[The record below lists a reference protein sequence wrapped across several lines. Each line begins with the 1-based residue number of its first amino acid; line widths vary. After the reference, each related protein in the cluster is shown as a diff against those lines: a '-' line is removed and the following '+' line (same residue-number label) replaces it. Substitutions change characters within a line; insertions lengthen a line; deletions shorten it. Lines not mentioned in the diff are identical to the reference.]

1 MLESLPNQVKIVEV
15 GPRDGLQNEAKIVPT
30 ADKIQLIEALAQT
43 GLSHIEITSFVSPKW
58 IPQLADGA
66 EVASGMS
73 LPEGVHTS
81 ALVPNMQGYEA
92 AKKAGLPEIAVFMSA
107 TESHSKKNINK
118 SIAEALAVVKP
129 LTETAKQDGK
139 RVRAYLSVVFACPYE
154 GVVKPEQVLPLLRD
168 LVNCGVDELS
178 LGDTIG
184 AANPKQVL
192 DLLSAMKGEFD
203 FDKVALH
210 FHDTR
215 GLALVNVMA
224 GLSSGI
230 TIFDAS
236 MGGMGGCPY
245 APGASG
251 NLATED
257 LVYLLDSLGV
267 KTGVNLDKLVECGR
281 LAERLLNK
289 TLPGRYLRS
298 RLAERALADK
308 DEISQKHSGDNRTTL
323 ADSIRSRFTKQ

>member
-1 MLESLPNQVKIVEV
+1 
-15 GPRDGLQNEAKIVPT
+15 
-30 ADKIQLIEALAQT
+30 
-43 GLSHIEITSFVSPKW
+43 
-58 IPQLADGA
+58 
-66 EVASGMS
+66 
-73 LPEGVHTS
+73 
-81 ALVPNMQGYEA
+81 MQGYEA

-154 GVVKPEQVLPLLRD
+154 RVVKPEQGLPLLKD

-257 LVYLLDSLGV
+257 LVYLLESLGV

-298 RLAERALADK
+298 RLADGAPAGK
-308 DEISQKHSGDNRTTL
+308 DEISQKHGDDKSMTIADAMRT
-323 ADSIRSRFTKQ
+323 RFTK

>member
-1 MLESLPNQVKIVEV
+1 MDNLPKQVKIVEV
-15 GPRDGLQNEAKIVPT
+15 GPRDGLQNEKQILPSQAKIE
-30 ADKIQLIEALAQT
+30 LIEALAKT
-43 GLSHIEITSFVSPKW
+43 GLRHIEITSFVSPKW

-66 EVASGMS
+66 EVASHLH

-92 AKKAGLPEIAVFMSA
+92 AKQAGLPEIAVFMSA

-118 SIAEALAVVKP
+118 SIAEALAIIKP
-129 LTETAKQDGK
+129 LTKRAKDDGK

-154 GVVKPEQVLPLLRD
+154 GIVQPQQILPLARE
-168 LVNCGVDELS
+168 LVSAGVDEIS

-184 AANPKQVL
+184 AANPKQVIALL
-192 DLLSAMKGEFD
+192 DALKGEFD
-203 FDKVALH
+203 FEKLALH

-215 GLALVNVMA
+215 GMALVNVLT
-224 GLSSGI
+224 GLTSGI

-236 MGGMGGCPY
+236 LGGMGGCPY

-257 LVYLLDSLGV
+257 LVYLLESLGV
-267 KTGVNLDKLVECGR
+267 NTGVNLDKLVECGL
-281 LAERLLNK
+281 LAQTLLKK

-298 RLAERALADK
+298 RLGEASHSETIADPCQSEK
-308 DEISQKHSGDNRTTL
+308 LSSTR
-323 ADSIRSRFTKQ
+323 

>member
-1 MLESLPNQVKIVEV
+1 LLDNLPRQVKIVEV
-15 GPRDGLQNEAKIVPT
+15 GPRDGLQNEKQIVPT
-30 ADKIQLIEALAQT
+30 AAKVELIEALAKT

-66 EVASGMS
+66 EVATQLK
-73 LPEGVHTS
+73 LPAGVHTS

-118 SIAEALAVVKP
+118 SIFEALAVIKP
-129 LTETAKQDGK
+129 LVKTAKDDGK

-154 GVVKPEQVLPLLRD
+154 GVVQPQQVLPLLRD
-168 LVNCGVDELS
+168 LVSCGVDEIS

-192 DLLSAMKGEFD
+192 ALMAALKSEFELE
-203 FDKVALH
+203 KMALH

-215 GLALVNVMA
+215 GMALVNVLT
-224 GLSSGI
+224 GLTSGI

-236 MGGMGGCPY
+236 LGGMGGCPY

-257 LVYLLDSLGV
+257 LVYLLDSLGI

-281 LAERLLNK
+281 LAETLLNK

-298 RLAERALADK
+298 RLGEGSNAGPDAESAEVRKTLADK
-308 DEISQKHSGDNRTTL
+308 
-323 ADSIRSRFTKQ
+323 IRSSFSSPSK